1 MKFRKKATNT
11 MLNYKNSVK
20 VQIVT
25 NKYFSNVET
34 KRFICEFL
42 TNKKKYEI
50 QHSTAIVINKS
61 TKYVLHSMKY
71 KLKCYV
77 GKSVIHK
84 NSLDG
89 WKL

>member
-1 MKFRKKATNT
+1 MLKPNDIFANFWLTKKN
-11 MLNYKNSVK
+11 
-20 VQIVT
+20 
-25 NKYFSNVET
+25 
-34 KRFICEFL
+34 
-42 TNKKKYEI
+42 EI